1 MRRLGAA
8 LLAVMM
14 VSGFS
19 GCFKHEIKAEI
30 APIQITL
37 DINLKVQKELE
48 DFLNLD

>member
-1 MRRLGAA
+1 MRRLWIT
-8 LLAVMM
+8 LLALTM
-14 VSGFS
+14 VAGFS
-19 GCFKHEIKAEI
+19 GCLKHEIKAEI